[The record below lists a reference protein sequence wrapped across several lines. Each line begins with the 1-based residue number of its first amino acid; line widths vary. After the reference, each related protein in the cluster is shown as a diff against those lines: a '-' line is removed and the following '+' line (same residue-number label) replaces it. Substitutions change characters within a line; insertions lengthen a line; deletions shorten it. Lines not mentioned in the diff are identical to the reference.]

1 MYLDLF
7 GSHKNKP
14 MEPPQ
19 KRKLLGRFLVWVYRQ
34 KGAGHTTE
42 EVRRVKKPTK
52 YIITGLLA
60 GVTNG
65 LFGAGGGLFLVP
77 LFVGWVG
84 LEQRKAFATSV
95 AVVLPLCVAAL
106 VSYAQ
111 KGGVDLALALPYLA
125 GGLVG
130 GVLAGRVFDK
140 IPVLWLRRG
149 FGALLVYGGV
159 KAVLLL

>member
-1 MYLDLF
+1 M
-7 GSHKNKP
+7 
-14 MEPPQ
+14 
-19 KRKLLGRFLVWVYRQ
+19 KR
-34 KGAGHTTE
+34 
-42 EVRRVKKPTK
+42 PTK

-60 GVTNG
+60 GVANG
-65 LFGAGGGLFLVP
+65 FFGAGGGLFLVP

-106 VSYAQ
+106 ISYAR
-111 KGGVDLALALPYLA
+111 KGGVDVAVALPYLA

-130 GVLAGRVFDK
+130 GVLAGRVFDR

>member
-1 MYLDLF
+1 MKILYAASEAVPF
-7 GSHKNKP
+7 CK
-14 MEPPQ
+14 
-19 KRKLLGRFLVWVYRQ
+19 
-34 KGAGHTTE
+34 T
-42 EVRRVKKPTK
+42 
-52 YIITGLLA
+52 
-60 GVTNG
+60 
-65 LFGAGGGLFLVP
+65 GGLADVAGSLP
-77 LFVGWVG
+77 AALAAQGA
-84 LEQRKAFATSV
+84 EV

-106 VSYAQ
+106 ISYVR
-111 KGGVDLALALPYLA
+111 KGGVDVAVALPYLA